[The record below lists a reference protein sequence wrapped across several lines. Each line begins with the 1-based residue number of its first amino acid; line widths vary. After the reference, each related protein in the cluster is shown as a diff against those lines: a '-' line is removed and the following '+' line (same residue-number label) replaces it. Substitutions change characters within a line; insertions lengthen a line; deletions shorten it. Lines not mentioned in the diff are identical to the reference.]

1 MLRLKYDYEMLKNIC
16 DVGGVTLLEN
26 YKDKFITRDTRIIGK
41 CILCENS
48 FNKSLNKLHKQRNFG
63 CECCAKV
70 LKFERIKNTMVDK
83 YGVEYAA
90 QSQTFKDKMKAATLE
105 RYGVEH
111 ASQNEEVKGK
121 IRQTNLNT
129 YGVEYGLQDKSVKE
143 KGRITNLEK
152 YGVEN
157 PLQRQEIKDKIKET
171 NLEKYG
177 VEYVS
182 QFQEFKDKCKK
193 NNLEKYGV
201 EHFTQTDIMKDKTKI
216 SNLEKYGKEFYS
228 QTHECKEKAKQTC
241 LKKYGVEHALQCQEI
256 YEKQNKNSYYLKEY
270 ILPSGIKINIQGYE
284 HFALDELLKK
294 ENIVESDVITG
305 CKNVPIIWYNDE
317 TSKKHRHYVDIY
329 IKSQNKCI
337 EVKSPWTLIKQKNI
351 IFLKQ
356 TAAKELGYLYEIWV
370 YDNKGNKVDFYN

>member
-1 MLRLKYDYEMLKNIC
+1 MLRLKYDYKMLKTIC
-16 DVGGVTLLEN
+16 DEGCVTLLED
-26 YKDKFITRDTRIIGK
+26 YKDKFITRDTRIVGK

-48 FNKSLNKLHKQRNFG
+48 FDKSLNKLHKQRNFG
-63 CECCAKV
+63 CESCAKV

-83 YGVEYAA
+83 YGVEYAV
-90 QSQTFKDKMKAATLE
+90 QSETFKDKMKCTVLE

-111 ASQNEEVKGK
+111 ASQNEEIKEK
-121 IRQTNLNT
+121 IKKTNLET
-129 YGVEYGLQDKSVKE
+129 YGSEYGLQNEEVKE
-143 KGRITNLEK
+143 KRRVSNLEK
-152 YGVEN
+152 YGFEN
-157 PLQRQEIKDKIKET
+157 PLQCQEIKDNIKQNNIT
-171 NLEKYG
+171 KYG

-182 QFQEFKDKCKK
+182 QCQEFKDKCKK

-216 SNLEKYGKEFYS
+216 TNLEKYGKEFYS
-228 QTHECKEKAKQTC
+228 QTYECKEKIKQTN
-241 LKKYGVEHALQCQEI
+241 LKKYGVEYALQCQEI

-270 ILPSGIKINIQGYE
+270 ILPSGIKIKIQGYE
-284 HFALDELLKK
+284 HFALDELFK
-294 ENIVESDVITG
+294 ENINESDVITG

-317 TSKKHRHYVDIY
+317 TGKKHRHYVDIY

-356 TAAKELGYLYEIWV
+356 TAAKELGYIYEIWV
-370 YDNKGNKVDFYN
+370 YDRKGNKIEVL

>member
-1 MLRLKYDYEMLKNIC
+1 MIRLKYDYEMLKTIC
-16 DVGGVTLLEN
+16 DAGGVTLLED
-26 YKDKFITRDTRIIGK
+26 YKDTFITRDTRIIGK

-63 CECCAKV
+63 CETCAKV

-90 QSQTFKDKMKAATLE
+90 QSQSFKDKMKAATLE

-111 ASQNEEVKGK
+111 ASQNEEVKGR

-143 KGRITNLEK
+143 KRRVSNLEK

-182 QFQEFKDKCKK
+182 QCQEFKDKCKK

-270 ILPSGIKINIQGYE
+270 LLPSGIKIKIQGYE
-284 HFALDELLKK
+284 HFALDELFKK
-294 ENIVESDVITG
+294 ENMVESDVITG
-305 CKNVPIIWYNDE
+305 SKNVPIIWYNDE
-317 TSKKHRHYVDIY
+317 TGKKHRHYVDIY
-329 IKSQNKCI
+329 IKSKNKCI
-337 EVKSPWTLIKQKNI
+337 EIKSTWTLKKQKEVV
-351 IFLKQ
+351 FLKLN
-356 TAAKELGYLYEIWV
+356 AAKELGYIYEIWV